1 VGEVLSDSSKLAE
14 LEALLYAAS
23 RPVSLTD
30 IVMWLR
36 LRDEVE
42 ADSLVSE
49 LQAVYMEEGS
59 ALELVKLRG
68 ERVVLQLKPDYTK
81 LAGRYSIK
89 PLLSVAALRTL
100 SYVAYYQPV
109 LQSDVA
115 KVRGSQAYKHLK
127 QLEEMGLVS
136 RVKRGRTKVVKTTQ
150 EFADYLGLSGDR
162 TQMRRQLRKLFR
174 RLEIEQLEKR

>member
-1 VGEVLSDSSKLAE
+1 MSDSSKLAE

-59 ALELVKLRG
+59 ALELVKLGG